1 MPLPAGR
8 APWFGLTEEQLRFI
22 EVHPARAISI
32 PGRAWRELDD
42 CVMLFSAGE
51 SEPFFNRLVAVRFPE
66 DPAEF
71 DARLK
76 QSVDLFRA
84 LDRKPYV
91 WAIPKLSTPSDLI
104 ARLAANGF
112 VDQGGGY
119 DMLLV
124 RDPSEIPD
132 IELPRG
138 AVLEKWNRPEGRRR
152 SELAE
157 DLALI
162 IGEAFRIPSNR
173 RYNLA
178 VEIELTMG
186 QPYFSAYI
194 LRIDGEPVATG
205 ERYTFDGASYISS
218 IGTRTAWRGRG
229 FGRHITLALARDS
242 VAAGCDLVY
251 LGVYADNTAAIRLY
265 NRLGFAMLGPRS
277 SDMLQ
282 EHSQTESGQ

>member
-1 MPLPAGR
+1 MPLPSGP
-8 APWFGLTEEQLRFI
+8 APWFGLSDEELRFI
-22 EVHPARAISI
+22 EVHPARAVSI
-32 PGRAWRELDD
+32 PGRAWREMGDS
-42 CVMLFSAGE
+42 VMLFSASE
-51 SEPFFNRLVAVRFPE
+51 REPFFNRLVAVRWPE

-76 QSVDLFRA
+76 QSVDLFNA

-91 WAIPKLSTPSDLI
+91 WAIPRLSTPSDLI

-132 IELPRG
+132 ISLPPG
-138 AVLEKWNRPEGRRR
+138 AVLEKWNLPEGQQR
-152 SELAE
+152 SDLAE
-157 DLALI
+157 DLAMI
-162 IGEAFRIPSNR
+162 IGEAFHIPSNR
-173 RYNLA
+173 QPNLA

-186 QPYFSAYI
+186 QSYFNAYI

-218 IGTRTAWRGRG
+218 IGTRAAWRGRG

-251 LGVYADNTAAIRLY
+251 LGVYADNTSAIRLY
-265 NRLGFAMLGPRS
+265 DRLGFSMLGPRS
-277 SDMLQ
+277 SDMLL
-282 EHSQTESGQ
+282 EHPKGEGE